1 MKSVHFLFLIY
12 HFFLVIH
19 NNKII
24 NRDFQINLVKL
35 FLKVL
40 SGYRLRHLAE
50 KPPLL
55 RAKGKT
61 KKYVNLVGLEPTP
74 HSLKGYYSNQLS
86 YRFVLQ

>member
-1 MKSVHFLFLIY
+1 M
-12 HFFLVIH
+12 
-19 NNKII
+19 I
-24 NRDFQINLVKL
+24 NRDFQINLFNF

-86 YRFVLQ
+86 YRFPQLYYFITIDNYFSKNHSTFLF